1 MGFFI
6 TPENHPIHI
15 RTLITL
21 FCHMLWKKEPT
32 RFLPRFMVTVS
43 MFSEIEKVRNDL
55 KLSFADMCRLSLE
68 KFMEEYKTKTT
79 QDNNSEK

>member
-1 MGFFI
+1 MGFLI
-6 TPENHPIHI
+6 VPENRPILY
-15 RTLITL
+15 RTLLTL

-32 RFLPRFMVTVS
+32 RFLPRFMVTQS

-68 KFMEEYKTKTT
+68 KFMEEYQNQTT
-79 QDNNSEK
+79 QNNK